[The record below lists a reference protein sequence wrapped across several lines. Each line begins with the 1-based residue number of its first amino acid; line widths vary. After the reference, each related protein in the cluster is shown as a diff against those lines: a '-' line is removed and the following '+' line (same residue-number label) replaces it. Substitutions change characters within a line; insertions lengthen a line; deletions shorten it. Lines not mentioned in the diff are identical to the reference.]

1 MGNCQTMAATSKQR
15 VLELV
20 LCIDRSGSMGYGE
33 PLTKMEQAKGISID
47 LIEGLKERD
56 KLGVVAFDNECL
68 ELNSLSTVK
77 EGIGQKVQGLTERG
91 PTSIAKGLAT
101 AHSLFPKESSE
112 YVVRQILLLTDG
124 RANLSLD
131 GAGGVEGSSALE
143 GELMNLCANL
153 WRNKISVSTVAVG
166 KDAFTNPLRLMSEAS
181 SGAFLLSE
189 EIKDRHLN
197 LYRELK
203 ETPMRRHPFG
213 TGMGYKSR
221 VELQV
226 HGVPMELPAG
236 RPTWSKESL
245 SEHVA
250 VVSGHL
256 AQACTVDTKAILRNP
271 KTGKEARVALM
282 SIEDPSLEDYR
293 KRKPQAAKKLR
304 ANEFV
309 LLDGSYR
316 LELNLEVGDTA
327 YLELY

>member
-1 MGNCQTMAATSKQR
+1 MATISGQK
-15 VLELV
+15 VFELV

-33 PLTKMEQAKGISID
+33 PLTKMEQAKGIAID
-47 LIEGLKERD
+47 FIEGLGERD

-68 ELNSLSTVK
+68 VINSLSTTRE
-77 EGIGQKVQGLTERG
+77 EGIVQKVQGLTDRG

-101 AHSLFPKESSE
+101 AHSLFPEESCE
-112 YVVRQILLLTDG
+112 DVVRQILLLTDG

-143 GELMNLCANL
+143 GELMGLCADL
-153 WRNKISVSTVAVG
+153 WRDKIFVSTVAVG
-166 KDAFTNPLRLMSEAS
+166 RDAFTNPLRLMSEAS
-181 SGAFLLSE
+181 GGAFLFSEDIEDRRLS
-189 EIKDRHLN
+189 
-197 LYRELK
+197 LYRELR
-203 ETPMRRHPFG
+203 ETPGREHPVGIG
-213 TGMGYKSR
+213 TGYKNR

-226 HGVPMELPAG
+226 HGIPMELPAG

-250 VVSGHL
+250 VVSGQL
-256 AQACTVDTKAILRNP
+256 AQTCTADTKALLRNP

-293 KRKPQAAKKLR
+293 KRKPQAVKKLR
-304 ANEFV
+304 ANESI